1 MGHEDDTER
10 AFIEL
15 RVLLEHLQKQADKN
29 GAKLDDI
36 EEKLVDARIAIGKL
50 ETKNGVI
57 ASILGAFSGA
67 VGAAL
72 KIKSGQ

>member
-1 MGHEDDTER
+1 MSDSDTTLT
-10 AFIEL
+10 EL
-15 RVLLEHLQKQADKN
+15 RLLLEHLQKQADRN

-36 EEKLVDARIAIGKL
+36 DAKLTDARIAIGKL
-50 ETKNGVI
+50 EVKNGLI

-72 KIKSGQ
+72 KLKSGQ